1 MAEARPLP
9 AWRTPD
15 RSSEARMRRIAT
27 WLSNLPIER
36 KLLLTSVIPVLAIVL
51 LSAITYHSVQT
62 FSEDEEQLNNIY
74 LAQRKGAEYLRLA
87 LDLQSGFRGYVL
99 TQQESFLIPFRQAED
114 HVLEA
119 GDSLIAMVSGR
130 EPQRQA
136 ILKVQQLIKR
146 HITEKNQLIDAVK
159 AGHLT
164 EATQYIEEGRGR
176 MLVIREQMDQFERLE
191 QQALTEAFTN
201 LARDRSLMMFVILG
215 GGLLALALML
225 VALHLIARSI
235 TAPLVGLAKAMG
247 TATGGAIPFVPILDR
262 KDEIGAL
269 TNVMSAMN
277 VQVRD
282 HIARMEKSEAELRA
296 LNRDLAD
303 SESKY
308 RSIVDHAPFGIF
320 RTEGMALVYS
330 NRYNRILAGLNPDEE
345 GDPEAIRQS
354 IHPEDRERVL
364 SEYAQAVRENR
375 PYQTVFR
382 FLHKDGT
389 ITKVLSRR
397 IPIKDDAGR
406 TVMYQGFNID
416 ITALEQ
422 MQARLSRAE
431 RLATLGQ
438 MAAGIAHEIRNPL
451 VGIGS
456 TASVLLEEADPTDPR
471 RQDIETILKETR
483 RLDRIVNQIVDYA
496 RPRTPAPLMFAME
509 ELVQETL
516 TVLGEP
522 LAKKQIR
529 VEGPS
534 PHPLPPI
541 QADRD
546 QLKQVLLNLVQNA
559 VEAMPEG
566 GTLRIAVFES
576 RRDQESGIT
585 LTFTDNGTGITQA
598 DLPHVFEPFFTIG
611 KHRGTGLGLAIC
623 RNIVDAHQGEIRLE
637 SQPGRGTTVS
647 LWLPLRQPSI
657 VSGG

>member
-1 MAEARPLP
+1 MH
-9 AWRTPD
+9 
-15 RSSEARMRRIAT
+15 RIVT

-51 LSAITYHSVQT
+51 LSAITYRSVQT
-62 FSEDEEQLNNIY
+62 FSEDAEQLDNIY
-74 LAQRKGAEYLRLA
+74 LTQRKAAEYMQLA
-87 LDLQSGFRGYVL
+87 LDLQVGFRGYVL
-99 TQQESFLIPFRQAED
+99 TQQERFLDPFRQAET
-114 HVLEA
+114 HVLLV
-119 GDSLIAMVSGR
+119 GDSLAMMVSGR
-130 EPQRQA
+130 EAQHRAVLEVQR
-136 ILKVQQLIKR
+136 LLKR
-146 HITEKNQLIDAVK
+146 HIAEKNQLIDAVK
-159 AGHLT
+159 AGDLT

-176 MLVIREQMDQFERLE
+176 MLIIREQMTLFERLE
-191 QQALTEAFTN
+191 QQALNEALEN
-201 LARDRSLMMFVILG
+201 IARDRSLMISVILG
-215 GGLLALALML
+215 GGFLALALML

-247 TATGGAIPFVPILDR
+247 TATGGAIPFVPVLDR

-277 VQVRD
+277 AQVRD
-282 HIARMEKSEAELRA
+282 HIARMEKSEAELRT
-296 LNRDLAD
+296 LNEDLAE

-308 RSIVDHAPFGIF
+308 RSIADHAPFGIF

-330 NRYNRILAGLNPDEE
+330 NRYNRHLAGLDPDEE

-375 PYQTVFR
+375 PYETVFR

-406 TVMYQGFNID
+406 TIMYQGFNID

-456 TASVLLEEADPTDPR
+456 TASVMLEDAEPKDPR
-471 RQDIETILKETR
+471 RQDLETILKETR

-496 RPRTPAPLMFAME
+496 RPRTLAPLLFAME
-509 ELVQETL
+509 DLVKETL
-516 TVLGEP
+516 AVLGEP

-529 VEGPS
+529 VERPS
-534 PHPLPPI
+534 APPLSPI

-546 QLKQVLLNLVQNA
+546 QLKQVLLNIVQNA
-559 VEAMPEG
+559 IEAMSDG
-566 GTLRIAVFES
+566 GTLRIAAFES
-576 RRDQESGIT
+576 RRDQEPGMT
-585 LTFTDNGTGITQA
+585 LTFTDNGSGVSRA
-598 DLPHVFEPFFTIG
+598 DLAHVFEPFFTIG

-637 SQPGRGTTVS
+637 SQPGQGTTVS
-647 LWLPLRQPSI
+647 LWLPLRQPSL

>member
-1 MAEARPLP
+1 
-9 AWRTPD
+9 
-15 RSSEARMRRIAT
+15 MRRIAT

>member
-1 MAEARPLP
+1 MH
-9 AWRTPD
+9 
-15 RSSEARMRRIAT
+15 RIVT

-36 KLLLTSVIPVLAIVL
+36 KLLLTSVIPVLAIIL
-51 LSAITYHSVQT
+51 LSAITYRSVQT
-62 FSEDEEQLNNIY
+62 FSEDAEQLDNIY
-74 LAQRKGAEYLRLA
+74 LVQRKAAEYMQLA
-87 LDLQSGFRGYVL
+87 LDLQVGFRGYVL
-99 TQQESFLIPFRQAED
+99 TQQERFLDPFRQAET
-114 HVLEA
+114 HVLLV
-119 GDSLIAMVSGR
+119 GDSLAMMVSGR
-130 EPQRQA
+130 DAQHRAVLEVQR
-136 ILKVQQLIKR
+136 LLKR
-146 HITEKNQLIDAVK
+146 HIAEKNQLIDAVK
-159 AGHLT
+159 AGRLA

-176 MLVIREQMDQFERLE
+176 MLIIREQMTLFERLE
-191 QQALTEAFTN
+191 QQALNEALEN
-201 LARDRSLMMFVILG
+201 IARDRSLMISVILG
-215 GGLLALALML
+215 GGFLALALML

-247 TATGGAIPFVPILDR
+247 TATGGAVPFVPVLDR
-262 KDEIGAL
+262 KDEIGVL

-277 VQVRD
+277 AQVRD

-308 RSIVDHAPFGIF
+308 RSIADHAPFGIF

-330 NRYNRILAGLNPDEE
+330 NRYNRLLAGLDPDEE

-364 SEYAQAVRENR
+364 SEYAQSVQENR
-375 PYQTVFR
+375 PYETVFR

-406 TVMYQGFNID
+406 TIMYQGFNID

-456 TASVLLEEADPTDPR
+456 TASVMLEDAEPKDPR
-471 RQDIETILKETR
+471 RQDLETILKETR

-496 RPRTPAPLMFAME
+496 RPRTLAPLLFAME
-509 ELVQETL
+509 DLVKETL
-516 TVLGEP
+516 AVLGEP

-529 VEGPS
+529 VES
-534 PHPLPPI
+534 LFAPHLPPL

-546 QLKQVLLNLVQNA
+546 QLKQVLLNIVQNA
-559 VEAMPEG
+559 IEAMPDG
-566 GTLRIAVFES
+566 GILRIAAVAS
-576 RRDQESGIT
+576 RRNQEPGMT
-585 LTFTDNGTGITQA
+585 LTFTDNGTGVTRA

-647 LWLPLRQPSI
+647 LWLPLRQPSL